1 MFRPSVAVT
10 VIVLEPKLTGS
21 VSDQFPDPSA
31 VVDAIAA
38 APPRN
43 PDASATTFAPAV
55 VVPVTSTLE
64 LSIVVPPVGEVI
76 VTGSEPGIP
85 LVT

>member
-1 MFRPSVAVT
+1 VFRPSVAVA

-21 VSDQFPDPSA
+21 VSDQFPEPSA
-31 VVDAIAA
+31 VAEAIAA

-43 PDASATTFAPAV
+43 PDASATTFAPGA

-64 LSIVVPPVGEVI
+64 LSIVVPPDGEVI
-76 VTGSEPGIP
+76 VTGSMPGIP
-85 LVT
+85 LLT

>member
-1 MFRPSVAVT
+1 M
-10 VIVLEPKLTGS
+10 
-21 VSDQFPDPSA
+21 
-31 VVDAIAA
+31 VDAIAA

-55 VVPVTSTLE
+55 VVPVTSTVA

>member
-1 MFRPSVAVT
+1 M
-10 VIVLEPKLTGS
+10 IVLEPKLTGS
-21 VSDQFPDPSA
+21 VSDQLPDPSA

-55 VVPVTSTLE
+55 VVPRHVDGGE
-64 LSIVVPPVGEVI
+64 LSIVVPPDGEVI